1 MSDISSN
8 PLYFL
13 AYNLV
18 EITIAMGA
26 LTFLG
31 LIVIVLTEKR

>member
-1 MSDISSN
+1 MSDISYN

-26 LTFLG
+26 LTFLS
-31 LIVIVLTEKR
+31 LIILVLTEKR

>member
-1 MSDISSN
+1 MSDISFN
-8 PLYFL
+8 PLYWL
-13 AYNLV
+13 AFNII

-31 LIVIVLTEKR
+31 LIVIVLTEKQ

>member
-1 MSDISSN
+1 MSDIDLN
-8 PLYFL
+8 PLYWF
-13 AYNLV
+13 AFNLV

>member
-1 MSDISSN
+1 MPDN
-8 PLYFL
+8 HQPLYWL

-26 LTFLG
+26 LTFIA
-31 LIVIVLTEKR
+31 LILQTIKDHE